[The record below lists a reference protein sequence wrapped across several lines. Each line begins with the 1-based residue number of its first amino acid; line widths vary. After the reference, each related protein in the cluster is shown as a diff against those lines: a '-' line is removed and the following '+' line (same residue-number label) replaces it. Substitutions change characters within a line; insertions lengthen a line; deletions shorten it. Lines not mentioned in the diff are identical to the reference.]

1 MPPFPHPPIAPP
13 RKANKNKSKI
23 LYTLSALYAT
33 TTFLAASWMTVKMP
47 MQHDTVGPY
56 RYHRV
61 VKWGRRVPWRRV
73 PRFL

>member
-1 MPPFPHPPIAPP
+1 MAPIPTP
-13 RKANKNKSKI
+13 RKNKNI
-23 LYTLSALYAT
+23 LYALSALYAT

-61 VKWGRRVPWRRV
+61 VRKLGVRKMPWRMGRV
-73 PRFL
+73 GRLL